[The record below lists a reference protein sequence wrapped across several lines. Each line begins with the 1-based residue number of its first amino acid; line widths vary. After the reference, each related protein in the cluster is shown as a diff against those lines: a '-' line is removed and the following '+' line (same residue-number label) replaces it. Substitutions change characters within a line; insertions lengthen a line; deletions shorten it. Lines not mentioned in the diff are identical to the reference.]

1 MNSVWNLD
9 VLYKGFEDEAYS
21 RDMARFQS
29 LVETFNTFAKNLPQ
43 CTDAKAAL
51 VEGLGMEEELH
62 DLVGKMAG
70 YANLRQAANTKDQE
84 AGSKMGQILGIY
96 SGLAGA
102 TAAFE
107 QWASNLPNLMELT
120 EQDETLK
127 SYKFLISN
135 LKESSRHLLPGM
147 GEEIMAKMEISG
159 SEAWGDLQSYV
170 TSTVPVHYNGGV
182 TNLSAIRN
190 LAYDADPQVRK
201 AAYEAEIA
209 CYKQIEAPVA
219 FALNSIKL
227 ETLTD
232 CQLRGHA
239 SPLDRTLKKAHMERA
254 TLEAMLEAMQEYMPH
269 FRRYLRAKAKAL
281 GHEGGLP

>member
-21 RDMARFQS
+21 KDMARFQS

-51 VEGLGMEEELH
+51 VEGLVMEEELH

-209 CYKQIEAPVA
+209 CY
-219 FALNSIKL
+219 
-227 ETLTD
+227 
-232 CQLRGHA
+232 
-239 SPLDRTLKKAHMERA
+239 
-254 TLEAMLEAMQEYMPH
+254 
-269 FRRYLRAKAKAL
+269 
-281 GHEGGLP
+281 